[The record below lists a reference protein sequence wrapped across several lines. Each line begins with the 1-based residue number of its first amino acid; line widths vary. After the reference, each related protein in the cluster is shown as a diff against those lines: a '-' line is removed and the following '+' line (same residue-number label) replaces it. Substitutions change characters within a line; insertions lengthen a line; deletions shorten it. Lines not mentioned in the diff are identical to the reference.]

1 MKGTPFLILLA
12 FIAGAVI
19 GSDFGN
25 IDQPVGEVD
34 YEKPSN
40 STQDQSVPIGL
51 DEEPINTQVPE
62 LLSNAVETRSQQFEQ
77 SAGKP
82 KPNTRHHESSDP
94 FLSFQTQLDPSRR
107 RSVRPLSE
115 LVGSSQER
123 VQFEAT
129 KMLHPELEKL
139 DPLDLYFDDI
149 TWPY

>member
-1 MKGTPFLILLA
+1 MKGAPFLILLA

-25 IDQPVGEVD
+25 IDQPAGKVD
-34 YEKPSN
+34 YEKPST
-40 STQDQSVPIGL
+40 SIQDQSAPSGL
-51 DEEPINTQVPE
+51 GEEPINTQVPE
-62 LLSNAVETRSQQFEQ
+62 LLNNAVETRSQQFEQ

-82 KPNTRHHESSDP
+82 RPNTRHYELSGP
-94 FLSFQTQLDPSRR
+94 FLSFHTQLDPSRR
-107 RSVRPLSE
+107 RSVCPLSE
-115 LVGSSQER
+115 LVGSSQQR
-123 VQFEAT
+123 VQFEAA